1 MLGGAL
7 WAAQT
12 PNFERTCEQDCLEYY
27 PGWIEDSV
35 EAKFFSNQGHIPFL
49 HEQASHKDVLGH
61 VRDLYASTLYE
72 EPRELGDLVAGTFS
86 SVREGL
92 QKGGSIPG
100 DNLDFESVH
109 IGSIALAAV
118 FSDRLSLPETEALSG
133 LPLSDAYASK
143 QDFMWGEAGIAANKF
158 PQLFAF
164 ENDSGKQGFEA
175 DGRDR
180 PMHMLNHFYL
190 VFEYLYGKYFGLE
203 FANSVPNGL
212 RTIMQGDMFSRAQRL
227 SHAAGLGYEL
237 LSTFSDEK
245 SLRFW
250 DQSDIRE
257 GVFDPEVL
265 MDIKANILGM
275 NVGIWVFENLVS
287 GKSLEQINTELH
299 GLNSLCWRSSTT
311 EPKWPPE
318 DEVDC

>member
-1 MLGGAL
+1 
-7 WAAQT
+7 
-12 PNFERTCEQDCLEYY
+12 
-27 PGWIEDSV
+27 
-35 EAKFFSNQGHIPFL
+35 
-49 HEQASHKDVLGH
+49 
-61 VRDLYASTLYE
+61 
-72 EPRELGDLVAGTFS
+72 
-86 SVREGL
+86 
-92 QKGGSIPG
+92 
-100 DNLDFESVH
+100 
-109 IGSIALAAV
+109 
-118 FSDRLSLPETEALSG
+118 
-133 LPLSDAYASK
+133 
-143 QDFMWGEAGIAANKF
+143 
-158 PQLFAF
+158 
-164 ENDSGKQGFEA
+164 
-175 DGRDR
+175 
-180 PMHMLNHFYL
+180 MLNHFYL